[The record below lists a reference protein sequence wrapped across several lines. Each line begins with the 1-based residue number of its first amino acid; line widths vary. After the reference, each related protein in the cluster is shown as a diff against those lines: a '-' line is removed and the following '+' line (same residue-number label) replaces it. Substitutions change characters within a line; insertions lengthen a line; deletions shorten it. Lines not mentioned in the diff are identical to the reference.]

1 MIRNSILLI
10 IITMLIQACSARSL
24 KSNSIHNQTEDL
36 GYFGGNSHLPEDKR
50 PENLIQQAKLFLETG
65 KVEEAILH
73 LKEALKYKS
82 SYYNASEVH
91 LHLGKAYVAKN
102 DFPMAISHLRISE
115 RMDSQF
121 ESHERRK
128 LFAISFFEE
137 AEYYPALAALSKA
150 YQAPNLQK
158 DQFYYVTA
166 AKTYLKMGN
175 NSKNQ
180 NYLSKSLK
188 VAEMGLREFPD
199 NDSLREIQKECLENL
214 TPKKVF

>member
-10 IITMLIQACSARSL
+10 ILSIVFQACSSKTL
-24 KSNSIHNQTEDL
+24 KTNTHNQTEDL

-50 PENLIQQAKLFLETG
+50 AENLIQQAKNLLDSG
-65 KVEEAILH
+65 KTDEAILH

-91 LHLGKAYVAKN
+91 LQLGRAYVAKN

-115 RMDSQF
+115 RMDAQF

-175 NSKNQ
+175 TSRNQ

-188 VAEMGLREFPD
+188 VAEMGLKEFPE
-199 NDSLREIQKECLENL
+199 NDSLREIQKECLEIL
-214 TPKKVF
+214 TPKKVY